1 MQTIKP
7 MHQTD
12 IFNNIVLFDVR
23 TGKPIKKQTK
33 VKHNN
38 KQTKLF

>member
-1 MQTIKP
+1 MKPQP

-12 IFNNIVLFDVR
+12 IFNNVVLFDVR
-23 TGKPIKKQTK
+23 TGKPLKEQTK
-33 VKHNN
+33 IKNSN